1 MQNTLIMRHVPNVK
15 LSEGT
20 YRIVCLGCSK
30 VFAEGNG
37 DYTHASCEA
46 MGYSDICD
54 ECNGEVILETNPIPR
69 QKVYDAEHPYPQF

>member
-1 MQNTLIMRHVPNVK
+1 MHNFLIMKHIPNEN

-20 YRIVCLGCSK
+20 YRIVCLSCSK

-37 DYTHASCEA
+37 DYSHASHEA
-46 MGYSDICD
+46 MRYSDICD

-69 QKVYDAEHPYPQF
+69 QNAYDAEHPYPQF